1 MPAEYFARGPPR
13 ALREE
18 TLRNIRRAPRR
29 DDSTVVLL
37 RQRQN
42 APLRGAPRPE
52 QSRRTQESRSR
63 AARERLLS
71 ATIEVLIERGYN
83 GLTTKEVSG
92 RAGLSNGALVHH
104 YGTKAELVIAATEQV
119 YDRCIENGEK
129 IANSDKAR
137 KHPLQAYIDDC
148 LHVYLG
154 WPFLAAVQV
163 LVPARTDQTLMV
175 QVDKFMQH
183 YRHTMNDVWLAAF
196 QRAGINRNDA
206 AFLMMATL
214 NMIRGMGINSLW
226 QKNMPHYK
234 KLLREW
240 AAVAQSGAFDG
251 RHTELR

>member
-1 MPAEYFARGPPR
+1 
-13 ALREE
+13 
-18 TLRNIRRAPRR
+18 
-29 DDSTVVLL
+29 
-37 RQRQN
+37 
-42 APLRGAPRPE
+42 
-52 QSRRTQESRSR
+52 
-63 AARERLLS
+63 
-71 ATIEVLIERGYN
+71 IEVLIDRGYN

-154 WPFLAAVQV
+154 WPFLAAVEV

-240 AAVAQSGAFDG
+240 AAVAESGAFDG